1 LFVLCANIAKG
12 IPEHLQREE
21 RAPAPARAAA
31 PAAPATSTPTAPA
44 TGTTPA
50 ATIAATTEGGADEP
64 FNMFEAAAQAA
75 RPGTRNPPLG
85 GAGLPRGEE
94 TAGAGA
100 GAGSLEFLRNNPQFQ
115 QLRQLVQQQPSMLE
129 PILQQL
135 GQGNPQIAALIQ
147 SHPEEFLSLLAD
159 DADDDAT
166 LPPGAQTVHVT
177 EEERDA
183 IERVCYSLRTLRMS
197 HSNFATALQT
207 WV

>member
-1 LFVLCANIAKG
+1 VQG

-21 RAPAPARAAA
+21 RAPAPSR
-31 PAAPATSTPTAPA
+31 PAAPATSTPTAPT

-50 ATIAATTEGGADEP
+50 ATTAASTEPATDEP

-75 RPGTRNPPLG
+75 RPGTRNTPM
-85 GAGLPRGEE
+85 GAGLPRGDE
-94 TAGAGA
+94 TTGSGA

-115 QLRQLVQQQPSMLE
+115 QLRQLVQQQPNMLE

-147 SHPEEFLSLLAD
+147 SNPEEFLSLLAD
-159 DADDDAT
+159 EADDDAV

-177 EEERDA
+177 EDERDA
-183 IERVCYSLRTLRMS
+183 IERVSFS
-197 HSNFATALQT
+197 PS
-207 WV
+207 